1 MSVWMTILA
10 DTMLENGQR
19 QLVEIDDLV
28 IIVFRENNQWYAIEN
43 RCSHDDSDIFE
54 GDCQEGEIICPR
66 HGARFC
72 LRTGAV
78 KGPPAY
84 EDILSFEVRVHEGHV
99 QIYI

>member
-1 MSVWMTILA
+1 MAVWMTVIA

-19 QLVEIDDLV
+19 QCVDVNDMSILVV
-28 IIVFRENNQWYAIEN
+28 CENNQLYAIEN
-43 RCSHDDSDIFE
+43 RCTHDDGDIFE
-54 GDCQEGEIICPR
+54 GDCHAGEIICPR

-84 EDILSFEVRVHEGHV
+84 EDILSFQVRLHEGHV
-99 QIYI
+99 QIYL